1 LVRQQLE
8 ICIFSNLATEFKTGD
23 ACVVGSSSYADFR
36 EQLLSHA
43 ECEPLIEEY
52 CLLEFPA
59 NSDDFVKHLQD
70 KLAQVASVVDEI
82 CAVDKQFTINKDG
95 EPVLKR
101 SSSPNDEVEELEL
114 KSVL

>member
-1 LVRQQLE
+1 MRTFDRR
-8 ICIFSNLATEFKTGD
+8 I
-23 ACVVGSSSYADFR
+23 
-36 EQLLSHA
+36 LS
-43 ECEPLIEEY
+43 
-52 CLLEFPA
+52 LLEFPA

-101 SSSPNDEVEELEL
+101 IPP
-114 KSVL
+114 

>member
-23 ACVVGSSSYADFR
+23 VCVVGSSSYADR

-52 CLLEFPA
+52 CRLLEFPA

-70 KLAQVASVVDEI
+70 KAQVASVVDEI
-82 CAVDKQFTINKDG
+82 CAVDKQFTINRDG

-101 SSSPNDEVEELEL
+101 IPLAQTNEVEELEL